1 MTDNIVSTYP
11 VDFERTAIA
20 VGYGNDSYIADMVL
34 PRVEVV
40 RKEYRYTEYP
50 LAESF
55 SVPDTRVGRRG
66 TPAMVHFTAREKS
79 GACEDYALDDLIP
92 DDDVRNT
99 PPTTADPIDRSTMM
113 LMDLLMIDREKRVAD
128 LVFDAAKYGA
138 ANKVTLAGNDQ
149 WSADHKDSD
158 PVADI
163 VDAIESMIVKP
174 THFCMGSEVW
184 KDLRTHSAVLKS
196 VNRNEG
202 DRGIASRMMV
212 EDLLEVKIVVGEAW
226 INAARPGQEANLNR
240 VWGKH
245 ALLYRADPNAAPN
258 GPPTLG
264 ITASYRGREVYSRFD
279 PVRGAR
285 GGHLLRVVDSCDE
298 RIIAGKAGYLFRNAV
313 A

>member
-1 MTDNIVSTYP
+1 MADNIISTYP
-11 VDFERTAIA
+11 VDFERTATA
-20 VGYGNDSYIADMVL
+20 VGYGNDSCIADMVQ
-34 PRVEVV
+34 PRVDVG

-55 SVPDTRVGRRG
+55 SVPETRVGRRG
-66 TPAMVHFTAREKS
+66 TPVMVHFSAEEKS
-79 GACEDYALDDLIP
+79 GACQDYSLEDLIP
-92 DDDVRNT
+92 DDDVRNA
-99 PPTTADPIDRSTMM
+99 PPTTVDPIDRSTMM
-113 LMDLLMIDREKRVAD
+113 LTDLLMIDREKRVAD

-138 ANKVTLAGNDQ
+138 DNKVTLAGNDQ
-149 WSADHKDSD
+149 WSASHDDSD

-163 VDAIESMIVKP
+163 VDAVESMIVKP

-184 KDLRTHSAVLKS
+184 KDLRTHPAILKS

-212 EDLLEVKIVVGEAW
+212 EDLLEVKIVVGQAW
-226 INAARPGQEANLNR
+226 INAARPGREASLKR
-240 VWGKH
+240 VWGKN

-264 ITASYRGREVYSRFD
+264 ITASYRGREVYSVFD
-279 PVRGAR
+279 PARGAR
-285 GGHLLRVVDSCDE
+285 GGHRLRVVDTCDE
-298 RIIAGKAGYLFRNAV
+298 RIIAARAGYLFKNAV